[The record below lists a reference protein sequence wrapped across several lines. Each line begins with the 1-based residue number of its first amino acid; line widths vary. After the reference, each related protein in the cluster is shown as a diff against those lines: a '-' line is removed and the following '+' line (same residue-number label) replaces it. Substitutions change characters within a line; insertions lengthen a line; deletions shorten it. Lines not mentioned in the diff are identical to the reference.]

1 MSKELLAID
10 DADLHLSIL
19 RKIAEQ
25 AGFTTTGAESVT
37 VAKSLLRTRRF
48 DCITLD
54 LSLGE
59 QSGIEV
65 LALLYELRCRTPVII
80 ISASQDAALNE
91 TIRIGK
97 FLNVNL
103 CASIPKPVNLAL
115 LRQTLA
121 QVLDGAPGD
130 ELAMPASCS

>member
-25 AGFTTTGAESVT
+25 SGFATTGAESVS
-37 VAKSLLRTRRF
+37 VAKHLLRTRKF

-65 LALLYELRCRTPVII
+65 LALLYELRCPTPVII
-80 ISASQDAALNE
+80 ISASEDAALNE
-91 TIRIGK
+91 TVRIGK

-103 CASIPKPVNLAL
+103 YAAIPKPVNLAL

-121 QVLDGAPGD
+121 QVFEGAPSE
-130 ELAMPASCS
+130 ELATPASW

>member
-1 MSKELLAID
+1 MSQELLAID

-25 AGFTTTGAESVT
+25 AGFNTTGAESVT
-37 VAKSLLRTRRF
+37 VAKSLLRTRKF

-59 QSGIEV
+59 ESGIEV
-65 LALLYELRCRTPVII
+65 LALLCELRSRTPVII
-80 ISASQDAALNE
+80 ISGSDDAALNE
-91 TIRIGK
+91 TVRIGK

-103 CASIPKPVNLAL
+103 RASIPKPVNLAL

-121 QVLDGAPGD
+121 QIFDSAPI
-130 ELAMPASCS
+130 EEFAMTVGW

>member
-19 RKIAEQ
+19 RKIAVQ
-25 AGFTTTGAESVT
+25 AGFNTTGAESVSA
-37 VAKSLLRTRRF
+37 AKGLLRTRKF

-65 LALLYELRCRTPVII
+65 LALLYELRCPTPVII
-80 ISASQDAALNE
+80 ISASNDAALNE
-91 TIRIGK
+91 TVRIGK

-103 CASIPKPVNLAL
+103 YASIPKPVNLAV

-121 QVLDGAPGD
+121 QVFSGAPSE
-130 ELAMPASCS
+130 ELEIPVSG

>member
-25 AGFTTTGAESVT
+25 AGFNTTGAESAS
-37 VAKSLLRTRRF
+37 VAKSLLRTRTF

-59 QSGIEV
+59 QSGIEI
-65 LALLYELRCRTPVII
+65 LALLYELRCRTPVIV
-80 ISASQDAALNE
+80 ISASNDAALNE
-91 TIRIGK
+91 TVRIGK
-97 FLNVNL
+97 FLDLNL
-103 CASIPKPVNLAL
+103 YAAIPKPVNLGL

-121 QVLDGAPGD
+121 QVLNDAPS
-130 ELAMPASCS
+130 EEYAISASW